1 MEAEAFCRGT
11 SDTLKAEARAEAQA
25 ADDGTKRASR
35 GKQSVASLKGGSQNW
50 MTLPNL
56 LHAPAHAG
64 RNSDH
69 RASSRMG
76 QACWNST
83 KELGSTNDTERSEPR
98 GVQGRRL
105 PEPISEGIAAA
116 VCTYEHAVA
125 RRKVCRR
132 RREVGL
138 VDGGVW
144 VEDHRGFAVVGEEVL
159 EALRVL
165 EVGQHH
171 PEEVPVLEVWLE
183 LHEVPRQQLACIP
196 VPVEHASM
204 CHCSKLLGTVS
215 RVVSKKQAM
224 ASLRATR
231 LRPGQRRDCRMKSS
245 PGLIDETVGVT
256 VGVRG
261 SASRDGGG
269 GGGVAASI
277 CSQASAP
284 KLGCPLGERALLC
297 SGWMEPESRAGC
309 SLARQC
315 EPSSKIIRPV
325 PGSAGPSSG
334 YRVRITL
341 WGVGLVMLGR
351 LPMLVAADAHGCAA
365 GASGGVRSMQ
375 VLERD

>member
-1 MEAEAFCRGT
+1 MAVMEAEAFCRGT

-116 VCTYEHAVA
+116 VCTYEHAIA

-269 GGGVAASI
+269 GGGWPQVYVRRRVLRSWAVPWGSVRCFAA
-277 CSQASAP
+277 A
-284 KLGCPLGERALLC
+284 
-297 SGWMEPESRAGC
+297 GWNQ
-309 SLARQC
+309 SLAQA
-315 EPSSKIIRPV
+315 V
-325 PGSAGPSSG
+325 AWLGSASLRARSSG
-334 YRVRITL
+334 RSPAPRVPHPGTVY
-341 WGVGLVMLGR
+341 GSPCGELVW
-351 LPMLVAADAHGCAA
+351 
-365 GASGGVRSMQ
+365 
-375 VLERD
+375 